1 MNQGDSSGN
10 VRLERQVRR
19 EYKTPEDPGSV
30 APDEAGPS
38 LLRGDTSI
46 HPPRLSSE
54 EREKRRA
61 HFTPAE
67 QVLGID
73 A

>member
-1 MNQGDSSGN
+1 MNQEDTSGN

-19 EYKTPEDPGSV
+19 EHKTPEDPGSV

-46 HPPRLSSE
+46 HPPRLSST

-67 QVLGID
+67 QMFGID

>member
-1 MNQGDSSGN
+1 MQEPDGSGN

-19 EYKTPEDPGSV
+19 EHKTPEDPGSV

-38 LLRGDTSI
+38 LLRGDNSI
-46 HPPRLSSE
+46 HPPPLS
-54 EREKRRA
+54 REVREQRKM

-67 QVLGID
+67 MMFGHD